1 MDDSNDDAVHLQ
13 GPSLGRRDLIKLGA
27 GVVVTTLNGVRASA
41 QGGASGTAQ
50 GQTAGPAPVPPSR
63 SLGVVTRAGYKN
75 DANRSSGNGPMDNT
89 SRQIVEYVRSFSESS
104 LTPPVVHALGRTMVD
119 SMAALIAG
127 FESEPARICARLAR
141 TVQSDLKCT
150 VLGYGVTTSPELAAF
165 ANGCMLRHT
174 DFNDLGPGGHL
185 SDIISG
191 ILAIGE
197 ALHSSGL

>member
-1 MDDSNDDAVHLQ
+1 
-13 GPSLGRRDLIKLGA
+13 
-27 GVVVTTLNGVRASA
+27 
-41 QGGASGTAQ
+41 
-50 GQTAGPAPVPPSR
+50 
-63 SLGVVTRAGYKN
+63 LGVVTRAGYKN